1 MREKVEA
8 QGGVSDP
15 AAGSPA
21 RAVFACWGGQG
32 ERESPAEILS
42 GALLGAQS
50 KDQLKSKTGNC
61 IKEQSCVRR

>member
-15 AAGSPA
+15 A
-21 RAVFACWGGQG
+21 RG

-50 KDQLKSKTGNC
+50 KDQLQAKREDYIRSNHA
-61 IKEQSCVRR
+61 